1 MGSMTNQSM
10 SKQAQV
16 GLLLAAVRRRQ
27 RQAVEARVGCLG
39 LSTQQFWV
47 LEAVFQRGECALSDI
62 VATLPMDQP
71 TASRVLAALQERR
84 LVDIASDTTD
94 RRRRCVRLTG
104 QGARLAEHCTAIA
117 KQIRKALLV
126 GLGQAEIATLS
137 DCLTRMV
144 ANLDRLDELSPPETV
159 KTSVRALAKTRAG
172 GSYRARL

>member
-1 MGSMTNQSM
+1 MGFMTNQSM

-27 RQAVEARVGCLG
+27 RQAVEARVSCLG

-47 LEAVFQRGECALSDI
+47 LEAVFKHGECALGDI
-62 VATLPMDQP
+62 LATLPMDQP
-71 TASRVLAALQERR
+71 TASRVLSALQERR
-84 LVDIASDTTD
+84 LVEMASDTAD
-94 RRRRCVRLTG
+94 RRRRCVRLTA
-104 QGARLAEHCTAIA
+104 QGTRLAQHCATIA

-126 GLGQAEIATLS
+126 GFSQKDIETLG

-144 ANLDRLDELSPPETV
+144 ENLDRLDVVAPPDTV
-159 KTSVRALAKTRAG
+159 KTSVRALAKTRSG

>member
-1 MGSMTNQSM
+1 MGSMMNQSM
-10 SKQAQV
+10 PKQAQV

-27 RQAVEARVGCLG
+27 RQAVEARVSCLG

-62 VATLPMDQP
+62 LATLPMDQP
-71 TASRVLAALQERR
+71 TASRVLSALQERR
-84 LVDIASDTTD
+84 LVEMESDATD
-94 RRRRCVRLTG
+94 RRRRCVRLTV
-104 QGARLAEHCTAIA
+104 QGARMAQHCTSIA

-126 GLGQAEIATLS
+126 GFSQNEIATLS
-137 DCLTRMV
+137 DCLGRMV
-144 ANLDRLDELSPPETV
+144 ANLDRLDVVAPPETV